1 MARVF
6 FGLASIAVALLLMTT
21 TGAIAADDAA
31 TVDGTIHTVTEEQI
45 TVTVAEGQMETFTV
59 SQECD
64 VTLDGEEADIT
75 DLKAGMKVM
84 VTVGP
89 AKTATKIAALSADA
103 E

>member
-6 FGLASIAVALLLMTT
+6 LGLASIAVALLLMTA
-21 TGAIAADDAA
+21 TGAIGADDAG

-45 TVTVAEGQMETFTV
+45 TVTVAEAKMETFTV

-75 DLKAGMKVM
+75 DLKAGMKAAL
-84 VTVGP
+84 TVGP
-89 AKTATKIAALSADA
+89 AKTATKIAAESAAA